1 MAHPLLKPVVDSRS
15 STRVGKGSPAMSNR
29 EQLQTID
36 PAALAQ
42 VSGGAAA
49 PASNNEQVLT
59 ALTGIL
65 ESIQSLATQP
75 SRGFSQ
81 QEMMLLMM
89 MMQQRN
95 QQQLAAVSGWSAWSQ
110 EPIVRYY

>member
-1 MAHPLLKPVVDSRS
+1 
-15 STRVGKGSPAMSNR
+15 MSNMKTNPS

-42 VSGGAAA
+42 VSGGATSTATT
-49 PASNNEQVLT
+49 ASPDQVMT

-65 ESIQSLATQP
+65 ESIQSLAGQRD
-75 SRGFSQ
+75 SGGGMNQ
-81 QEMMLLMM
+81 QEMMMFMM

-95 QQQLAAVSGWSAWSQ
+95 QQQAAAVTATSWWNQ

>member
-1 MAHPLLKPVVDSRS
+1 
-15 STRVGKGSPAMSNR
+15 MSNMKTNPS

-42 VSGGAAA
+42 VSGGATATA
-49 PASNNEQVLT
+49 TTTSADQVMT

-65 ESIQSLATQP
+65 ESIQSLAGQRD
-75 SRGFSQ
+75 SGSGMNQ
-81 QEMMLLMM
+81 QEMMMLMM

-95 QQQLAAVSGWSAWSQ
+95 QQQAAAAVAATSWWNQ

>member
-1 MAHPLLKPVVDSRS
+1 
-15 STRVGKGSPAMSNR
+15 MSHANHD
-29 EQLQTID
+29 QLPTID

-42 VSGGAAA
+42 ISGGAV
-49 PASNNEQVLT
+49 SSTTSSDDQVLT

-75 SRGFSQ
+75 RSGGFNQ
-81 QEMMLLMM
+81 QEMMMLVM

-95 QQQLAAVSGWSAWSQ
+95 QQAAAAATAVSPWSQ